1 MHLKIRSLPMGKA
14 TLQSTDHIDPFLATQ
29 FSPKVYAVDW
39 SLDGQRV
46 ATGSKDRLLKIWRH

>member
-1 MHLKIRSLPMGKA
+1 MGKA